1 MHKIFILFHTP
12 TQSWRM
18 FSREKIELYLP
29 YFAQIFLDSP
39 VPLKQNLNRK
49 IIFIKQFIKYLM
61 KKKHHKISTI
71 INYFVRWTYEEIG
84 KCLAYPLEHP
94 PWAKRGVKDRRPNTI
109 RIHNKNNENCIC
121 CIILLHLLQNVKY
134 SLSRPI
140 NKYDHPLSSP
150 SSYLHP
156 SSSNQN
162 VKNVIRCK
170 PRENFCHHMNWL
182 RLILELSQVHWK

>member
-12 TQSWRM
+12 TQTWRM

-49 IIFIKQFIKYLM
+49 IIFIKQFIKYFM

-94 PWAKRGVKDRRPNTI
+94 PWAKRGVKDRRPNPI

-121 CIILLHLLQNVKY
+121 CILLFYCTCYKTLNILFPVPLINMIIPSHRHLPTYILLVAT
-134 SLSRPI
+134 RT
-140 NKYDHPLSSP
+140 
-150 SSYLHP
+150 
-156 SSSNQN
+156 
-162 VKNVIRCK
+162 
-170 PRENFCHHMNWL
+170 
-182 RLILELSQVHWK
+182 